1 MQGSGGGVVALRK
14 ITTTTSASGPGWYV
28 TRYGALAVLRLRA
41 YSGGD
46 FTLPDGFTPA
56 VDCTFM
62 FPGGKLDMR
71 MSGTVTVTGT
81 NIWHTVTYPV
91 A

>member
-1 MQGSGGGVVALRK
+1 MALRK

-46 FTLPDGFTPA
+46 FTLPDGFKPA
-56 VDCTFM
+56 LDCTFRQSYGDVNLRRDGSVALP
-62 FPGGKLDMR
+62 PG
-71 MSGTVTVTGT
+71 S
-81 NIWHTVTYPV
+81 IWDTFTYPV

>member
-1 MQGSGGGVVALRK
+1 MALRK
-14 ITTTTSASGPGWYV
+14 ISPPSASGPGWYV
-28 TRYGALAVLRLRA
+28 TRYGALAVLRLRN

-46 FTLPDGFTPA
+46 FTLPDGFMPA
-56 VDCTFM
+56 ADCTFM

-71 MSGTVTVTGT
+71 TRGTVTVTGT

>member
-1 MQGSGGGVVALRK
+1 MALRK
-14 ITTTTSASGPGWYV
+14 ITTTTSASGPGWCV

-46 FTLPDGFTPA
+46 FTLPPEFVPIA
-56 VDCTFM
+56 ECTFQKPYGVVNLR
-62 FPGGKLDMR
+62 F
-71 MSGTVTVTGT
+71 SGTVQLPSGS
-81 NIWHTVTYPV
+81 IWDTFTYPV